1 MPHISFSELKNWCK
15 CPFYHK
21 LVNLD
26 KLKKFIGNEHTSFG
40 TAMHSS
46 CELLLAGEGNL
57 EELKKN
63 FELAFLSELKQ
74 IAQKSDEGFKT
85 KLVQDMRV
93 QGKLLLP
100 FIYPA
105 LEDYFGQYEVVSIE
119 EQIYEPIEEYK
130 EEDYSFK
137 GFIDAVVKTP
147 DGKYH
152 IVDWKT
158 CSWGWDNKKKND
170 KMITYQLTLYKKFF
184 ALKHGIE
191 LKDIETH
198 FALLKRTAKKNH
210 VELFRVTSGPKKISN
225 ALNLLFKS
233 LYNITNRNFIKNK
246 SACRDQYGNWCEFY
260 KTEHCP

>member
-1 MPHISFSELKNWCK
+1 
-15 CPFYHK
+15 
-21 LVNLD
+21 LD

-46 CELLLAGEGNL
+46 CELLLAGEDNL
-57 EELKKN
+57 EELKRN
-63 FELAFLSELKQ
+63 FELTFLSELKR
-74 IAQKSDEGFKT
+74 IAERSEDGFKAP
-85 KLVQDMRV
+85 LVQEMRV

-105 LEDYFGQYEVVSIE
+105 LGDYFDQYEVVSIE
-119 EQIYEPIEEYK
+119 EQIYEPIEEFK
-130 EEDYSFK
+130 DEEYSFK

-170 KMITYQLTLYKKFF
+170 KMITYQLTLYKNFF
-184 ALKHGIE
+184 ARKHNIDLKN
-191 LKDIETH
+191 IETH

-210 VELFRVTSGPKKISN
+210 VEFFRVTSGPKKISN

-233 LYNITNRNFIKNK
+233 LYNITNGNFIKHK
-246 SACRDQYGNWCEFY
+246 SACRDQYGNSCAFY